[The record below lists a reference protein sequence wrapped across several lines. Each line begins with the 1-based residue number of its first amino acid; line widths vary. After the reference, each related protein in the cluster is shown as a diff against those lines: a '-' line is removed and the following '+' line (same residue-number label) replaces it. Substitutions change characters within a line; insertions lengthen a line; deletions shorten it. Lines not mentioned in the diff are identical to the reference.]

1 MSGYDCRPDLKAPY
15 TAIVRARDEG
25 ELSLAAAQLNG
36 GLRQKFTHH
45 DRSGH
50 GHSGVHALY
59 ARFAPDAASHLA
71 DLGAVAISANYL
83 TLLRHDYAID
93 PIACIVRV
101 RKAAIV
107 VARRGMFGRTICEM
121 VTRRERPR
129 EQQIAMVVRRGV
141 PVCVRHQKSTCA
153 APAAWCLVIKKML
166 STSQTKNI
174 DSRQQCV
181 SSTGGRRRR
190 FAGIDSRQ

>member
-1 MSGYDCRPDLKAPY
+1 MGGYDFRPDLKAPY

-93 PIACIVRV
+93 PIACIGRV
-101 RKAAIV
+101 RKAAPLLLPV
-107 VARRGMFGRTICEM
+107 VGCSVARFVKWPHVASGPESSRSPWWFGGVSLFVFGTKR
-121 VTRRERPR
+121 VHAQR
-129 EQQIAMVVRRGV
+129 QRRGV
-141 PVCVRHQKSTCA
+141 
-153 APAAWCLVIKKML
+153 
-166 STSQTKNI
+166 
-174 DSRQQCV
+174 
-181 SSTGGRRRR
+181 
-190 FAGIDSRQ
+190 